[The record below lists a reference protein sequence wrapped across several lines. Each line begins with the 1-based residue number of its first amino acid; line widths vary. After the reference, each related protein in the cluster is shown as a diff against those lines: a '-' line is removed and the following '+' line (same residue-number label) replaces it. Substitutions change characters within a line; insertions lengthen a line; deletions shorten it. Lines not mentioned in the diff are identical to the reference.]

1 MAAFAEAQAKL
12 EAGEAELEAGRET
25 LEQNQAEY
33 EKGLAQWQQGSEQL
47 GQLQQLADGEEAYRA
62 GVQQMVDQLTEAGL
76 SITYEEA
83 DALIR
88 ELAALDEFPS
98 TAQELLQYILA
109 WLQQGDVAT
118 GRSAVGDALANFR
131 TAAASYA
138 ETAASVPMPATPE
151 SAAPETQTEQT
162 ALPDLAVL
170 DTLQSALQQATPEM
184 PPRMVKPMRCGSRSW
199 KNCAVWPTSCRLNCR
214 MRTTT

>member
-1 MAAFAEAQAKL
+1 MTRAVAAFAEAQAKL

-88 ELAALDEFPS
+88 ELAALDEFPLHR
-98 TAQELLQYILA
+98 A
-109 WLQQGDVAT
+109 G
-118 GRSAVGDALANFR
+118 
-131 TAAASYA
+131 AAAVYSCLA
-138 ETAASVPMPATPE
+138 AAGRLWQPANRLWGMRWPISAPPQRPMPKPRASVPMPATPE
-151 SAAPETQTEQT
+151 SAVPETQTDKT

-170 DTLQSALQQATPEM
+170 DTLQSALQQAAAGDAAPDGETDALWQQILEELRGLADQP
-184 PPRMVKPMRCGSRSW
+184 
-199 KNCAVWPTSCRLNCR
+199 AA
-214 MRTTT
+214 

>member
-1 MAAFAEAQAKL
+1 MDELTAGRQPGTKDGSKFWMAKPSFRKGKKTLDAAQALYDQGVAAFAEAQAKL

-109 WLQQGDVAT
+109 WLQQGDCGNRRIGCGGCA
-118 GRSAVGDALANFR
+118 GQFPHRRSILCRNRGFCADACHA
-131 TAAASYA
+131 
-138 ETAASVPMPATPE
+138 
-151 SAAPETQTEQT
+151 
-162 ALPDLAVL
+162 
-170 DTLQSALQQATPEM
+170 
-184 PPRMVKPMRCGSRSW
+184 
-199 KNCAVWPTSCRLNCR
+199 
-214 MRTTT
+214 